1 MLPPVA
7 QSRSMHPLRQ
17 PQILGDLINFRLQR
31 CFSFSG
37 APIVRLLEG
46 RYGIT
51 RREWRLLATL
61 TEHGPLSPSELAE
74 MAQLDRSRTSRA
86 IGVLAEKGLL
96 SRQVHAA
103 DTRRAQL
110 TLTDEGRQ
118 LHAEIFPEVAA
129 INARLLDDLDEA
141 ALKALADALDTLTAR
156 AQQLNQNLVRDVK
169 AERQSGGS
177 RRVRDTRTGGRG
189 A

>member
-1 MLPPVA
+1 
-7 QSRSMHPLRQ
+7 MHPLRQ
-17 PQILGDLINFRLQR
+17 PRHLDDLINFRLQR
-31 CFSFSG
+31 CFAISG
-37 APIVRLLEG
+37 APVIRLLEG

-61 TEHGPLSPSELAE
+61 AEHGLLSPSELAE
-74 MAQLDRSRTSRA
+74 MAHLDRARTSRA
-86 IGVLAEKGLL
+86 IGLLAEKGLL

-118 LHAEIFPEVAA
+118 LHAEIFPEVAM
-129 INARLLDDLDEA
+129 INAQLLETLDEQT
-141 ALKALADALDTLTAR
+141 LVTLADAIDALTVR
-156 AQQLNQNLVRDVK
+156 AQQLNLDLVRDVK

-177 RRVRDTRTGGRG
+177 RRVRGARTGE
-189 A
+189 AT